1 MNNKPVSIIVS
12 AVFTVLIISIVFNFM
27 SFSTIMAQKSDIQVL
42 QHKVNVL
49 PKYQKAL
56 QMSDELMDRDELWDK
71 DGSNLMTDY
80 LNLRSEIDTAFM
92 SGLHIDTTCVS
103 SYVMNRE

>member
-1 MNNKPVSIIVS
+1 MNNKPTSIIVS
-12 AVFTVLIISIVFNFM
+12 TVFTALIISIVFNFM
-27 SFSTIMAQKSDIQVL
+27 SFSTIMAQKADIETL

-56 QMSDELMDRDELWDK
+56 EMSDELMDRDELWDK
-71 DGSNLMTDY
+71 DGSDLMTDY

-92 SGLHIDTTCVS
+92 SGFHPDTIS
-103 SYVMNRE
+103 SYIENK